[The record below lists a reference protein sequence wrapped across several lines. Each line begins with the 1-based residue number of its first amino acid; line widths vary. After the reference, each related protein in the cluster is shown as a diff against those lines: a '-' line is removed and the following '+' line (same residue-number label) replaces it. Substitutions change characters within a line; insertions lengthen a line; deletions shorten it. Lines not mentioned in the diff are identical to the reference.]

1 MGFDI
6 QERPRKSD
14 FIRFFD
20 KTPPGIICPH
30 FHILAHANGCIFECA
45 YCYLQLTFRGKVKQ
59 VVFNNRADLLREV
72 RQFLLRKEPSVL
84 NAGELADALAVDLHT
99 NLMRELIPLFGAQER
114 HLLVL
119 LTKSANVD
127 HLADLPHNGRTVISF
142 SVNAQEVA
150 ARYEIGSPS
159 PYERVAAGARA
170 RAAGYRVRFRIDP
183 IIPVEGWREE
193 YAALVT
199 RILDAAPPERMTIG
213 SLRFFP
219 NVRTYAAK
227 LGRDTTVFDYATEMS
242 REDGR
247 RRLSLQQRIEV
258 YRHIMSL
265 LPPELPAGLCKET
278 EVCTRAVGLP
288 AGVCNCTL

>member
-1 MGFDI
+1 MGFEI

-20 KTPPGIICPH
+20 KTPPGIVCPH
-30 FHILAHANGCIFECA
+30 FHILAHANGCVYECA
-45 YCYLQLTFRGKVKQ
+45 YCYLQLTFRGQVRQ

-72 RQFLLRKEPSVL
+72 RQFLLRKEPAVL

-99 NLMRELIPLFGAQER
+99 NLTRDLIPLFGAQDR

-127 HLADLPHNGRTVISF
+127 QLAGLAHGGRTVVSF

-150 ARYEIGSPS
+150 ARYEVGSPS
-159 PYERVAAGARA
+159 PYERIAAGARA
-170 RAAGYRVRFRIDP
+170 LAAGYRVRFRIDP
-183 IIPVEGWREE
+183 IIPVDGWREK
-193 YAALVT
+193 YAALVE
-199 RILDAAPPERMTIG
+199 RILAVAPPERITIG

-219 NVRTYAAK
+219 NVRSYAAK
-227 LGRDTTVFDYATEMS
+227 LGRDATVFAYATEMC

-247 RRLSLQQRIEV
+247 RRVPFAERVEI
-258 YRHIMSL
+258 YRHIAGL
-265 LPPELPAGLCKET
+265 LPPGLPVGLCKET
-278 EVCTRAVGLP
+278 ETCTRAVGLP
-288 AGVCNCTL
+288 DGVCNCTL